1 MSKISPKITTSA
13 KVVIA
18 YTLPK
23 LHTGKNWYVDF
34 TCYDPLTQTMRRKK
48 YMLDRIKSI
57 KQRRQRASELIT
69 AITYKL
75 QRGWNC
81 WAETDESRHY
91 TTLQIALDLYK
102 KLLDKQHRTGAIRE
116 KTWHSYMTYFRTFTT
131 WIEECPIALVYA
143 YQLDKNAIIDFLE
156 YLYNDRDTSARTR
169 NNYRS
174 WLYTLCEWLVE
185 KNYIPINPV
194 DGIKNLRE
202 DTKKRDSLSH
212 SQLHQLRQHLIDTN
226 QKHFLLA
233 CMLEYYAM
241 IRPNELCY
249 LQIGDI
255 RISEQKIVVN
265 GSWSK
270 NRRDEAV
277 GLHTD
282 IIKLMIELD
291 IFKHPSDYF
300 LFGRHFTPSQ
310 KQTDSR
316 IFRERFQ
323 KIREKLNWS
332 DSIQFYSLKD
342 SGIRDLANSAGIV
355 VARDQA
361 RHADITTTNRYL
373 KAEAMPVHEETKNYN
388 GAL

>member
-1 MSKISPKITTSA
+1 
-13 KVVIA
+13 
-18 YTLPK
+18 
-23 LHTGKNWYVDF
+23 
-34 TCYDPLTQTMRRKK
+34 
-48 YMLDRIKSI
+48 
-57 KQRRQRASELIT
+57 
-69 AITYKL
+69 
-75 QRGWNC
+75 
-81 WAETDESRHY
+81 
-91 TTLQIALDLYK
+91 
-102 KLLDKQHRTGAIRE
+102 
-116 KTWHSYMTYFRTFTT
+116 
-131 WIEECPIALVYA
+131 
-143 YQLDKNAIIDFLE
+143 
-156 YLYNDRDTSARTR
+156 
-169 NNYRS
+169 
-174 WLYTLCEWLVE
+174 
-185 KNYIPINPV
+185 
-194 DGIKNLRE
+194 
-202 DTKKRDSLSH
+202 
-212 SQLHQLRQHLIDTN
+212 
-226 QKHFLLA
+226 
-233 CMLEYYAM
+233 M